1 MALSPR
7 VMNSARISVV
17 SNRAAS
23 SSSRQVNSAH
33 VLASKNGNNARP
45 PPSATAAAPRR
56 DRLVFAARGV
66 AGGRRG
72 RDDGCRGRLASSAV
86 DAVAGVDDEGDDEEG
101 GDSTALADAAAAAAV
116 AEVEDFDVDEYR
128 AVVKLLVTFLEP
140 DWVNPWQTK
149 TAQRSTGSGAVIKRD
164 AAGGGGLILTAAHV
178 VANSTFIQV
187 QLANSPDKVPARVV
201 SVLHEVDLALVAV
214 DEGLEGV
221 DPVPLPV
228 GKEVRLPKLREK
240 VYVLGFPVGGNDL
253 SITEGVVSRVEV
265 QSYSHSHARALA
277 VTVDAAINSGNSGG
291 PVLSQLTGGL
301 VGVAFQGYA
310 GSSVENQG
318 HMVPAPVIARFLEG
332 VTSRDGRPP
341 QLPSLGVHLQLLNS
355 PSLRKYL
362 KMKDTDTGVM
372 VTHVEHGSS
381 AEGVLRPG
389 DVILEVDGVKLA
401 NDGSAVFLGQRLAMV
416 AILQARFVGDA
427 VPLRLLRE
435 GKEAKLD
442 VTLKALRT
450 LVPRG
455 QYDVR
460 PPYII
465 VGGFLFQPL
474 SLEYLQS
481 WGGDLKDAPTHLVE
495 LYYDGVSGPD
505 RKEVV
510 VLSQVLSDEVNVG
523 FTFDSIGLDYVRGVN
538 GERVADMAAFVA
550 ALRAGVTSGDEFIRL
565 EVGRSNVPQTV
576 VLEVGKLKAADRTV
590 EDRYQIH
597 QRRSAHF
604 DDILEGL

>member
-1 MALSPR
+1 M
-7 VMNSARISVV
+7 ISVTGSPLV
-17 SNRAAS
+17 GSAATISRPLGTGRGCPSAGRVHRRCLRPGRAAAWPI
-23 SSSRQVNSAH
+23 RVRRGGAC
-33 VLASKNGNNARP
+33 VRAAAVDLVVEGEDEDRFDGEEVE
-45 PPSATAAAPRR
+45 TAAALNANVTNVL
-56 DRLVFAARGV
+56 D
-66 AGGRRG
+66 
-72 RDDGCRGRLASSAV
+72 
-86 DAVAGVDDEGDDEEG
+86 
-101 GDSTALADAAAAAAV
+101 
-116 AEVEDFDVDEYR
+116 EDFNLDEYK
-128 AVVKLLVTFLEP
+128 AVVKLLVTYLEP

-164 AAGGGGLILTAAHV
+164 AEGGGGLILTAAHV

-187 QLANSPDKVPARVV
+187 QLANSPDKVAARVV

-221 DPVPLPV
+221 EPVPLPRE
-228 GKEVRLPKLREK
+228 KDARLPKLREK

-291 PVLSQLTGGL
+291 PVLSQQTGGL

-318 HMVPAPVIARFLEG
+318 HMVPAPVIARFLAG
-332 VTSRDGRPP
+332 VDDAGRPP

-362 KMKDTDTGVM
+362 KMKDSDTGVM
-372 VTHVEHGSS
+372 VTHVEYGSS
-381 AEGVLRPG
+381 AEGLLSPG
-389 DVILEVDGVKLA
+389 DVLLEVDGVKLA

-416 AILQARFVGDA
+416 AILQARFIGDK
-427 VPLRLLRE
+427 VPVRLLRA
-435 GKEAKLD
+435 GKEMRVE
-442 VTLKALRT
+442 VTMKALRT

-460 PPYII
+460 PPFVI
-465 VGGFLFQPL
+465 VGGLLFQPL

-510 VLSQVLSDEVNVG
+510 VLSQVLSDDCNVG
-523 FTFDSIGLDYVRGVN
+523 FTFDSVGLDYVQTVN
-538 GERVADMAAFVA
+538 GEKVADMQAFVA
-550 ALRAGVTSGDEFIRL
+550 ALRAGVTSGDEFIRM
-565 EVGRSNVPQTV
+565 EVGRSNIPQTV
-576 VLEVGKLKAADRTV
+576 VLEVAKLKAAD
-590 EDRYQIH
+590 EMIQDRYQIPL
-597 QRRSAHF
+597 RRSAHF

>member
-1 MALSPR
+1 M
-7 VMNSARISVV
+7 V
-17 SNRAAS
+17 SLRLLRAANVPAAAAAGRATH
-23 SSSRQVNSAH
+23 RQGLRRVVAR
-33 VLASKNGNNARP
+33 ASG
-45 PPSATAAAPRR
+45 TAAAPRR
-56 DRLVFAARGV
+56 RATAAVTRWLGSSGGDGIGAAART
-66 AGGRRG
+66 RR
-72 RDDGCRGRLASSAV
+72 LSAAAV
-86 DAVAGVDDEGDDEEG
+86 DAPAVEEDKEGENGHDEVGEDGYGAQTIVDDF
-101 GDSTALADAAAAAAV
+101 DS
-116 AEVEDFDVDEYR
+116 FEYK
-128 AVVKLLVTFLEP
+128 AVVKLLVTSLEP

-149 TAQRSTGSGAVIKRD
+149 TAQRSTGSGAVIRRD
-164 AAGGGGLILTAAHV
+164 AEGGGGLILTAAHV

-187 QLANSPDKVPARVV
+187 QLASSPDKVAARVV

-221 DPVPLPV
+221 EPVPLPPAAD
-228 GKEVRLPKLREK
+228 VRLPKLREK

-291 PVLSQLTGGL
+291 PVLSQTTGEL

-318 HMVPAPVIARFLEG
+318 HMVPAPVIARFLAG
-332 VTSRDGRPP
+332 VEDLGRPP

-362 KMKDTDTGVM
+362 SMKDTDTGVM

-381 AEGVLRPG
+381 AEGVLAPG
-389 DVILEVDGVKLA
+389 DVVLEVDGVKLA
-401 NDGSAVFLGQRLAMV
+401 NDGSAIFLGQRLAMV
-416 AILQARFVGDA
+416 AILQARFIGDV
-427 VPLRLLRE
+427 VPLRLLRG
-435 GKEAKLD
+435 GKEMKLD
-442 VTLKALRT
+442 VTLKALRS

-460 PPYII
+460 PPFVI
-465 VGGFLFQPL
+465 VGGLLFQPL

-481 WGGDLKDAPTHLVE
+481 WGGELKDAPTHLVE

-505 RKEVV
+505 KREVV

-523 FTFDSIGLDYVRGVN
+523 FTFDSVGLDYVRGVN
-538 GERVADMAAFVA
+538 GSPVADMTAFVA
-550 ALRAGVTSGDEFIRL
+550 ALRAGVTGGEEFIRL

-576 VLEVGKLKAADRTV
+576 VLEVAKLKAADATIA
-590 EDRYQIH
+590 DRYQIPV
-597 QRRSAHF
+597 RRSSHF
-604 DDILEGL
+604 EDILEGL

>member
-1 MALSPR
+1 MSACAIRACPGAVALRRVAPGRRDSKAGHAVLRPFLRPKRATPRRAVIAEEAADDEAEIALSE
-7 VMNSARISVV
+7 S
-17 SNRAAS
+17 
-23 SSSRQVNSAH
+23 
-33 VLASKNGNNARP
+33 
-45 PPSATAAAPRR
+45 
-56 DRLVFAARGV
+56 F
-66 AGGRRG
+66 
-72 RDDGCRGRLASSAV
+72 DD
-86 DAVAGVDDEGDDEEG
+86 DD
-101 GDSTALADAAAAAAV
+101 LP
-116 AEVEDFDVDEYR
+116 FDLDEYK

-149 TAQRSTGSGAVIKRD
+149 TAQRSTGSGAVIRRD
-164 AAGGGGLILTAAHV
+164 ADGGGLILTAAHV
-178 VANSTFIQV
+178 VANSTYIQV

-214 DEGLEGV
+214 DEGLDGV
-221 DPVPLPV
+221 DPVPLPQA
-228 GKEVRLPKLREK
+228 KAVRLPKLREK

-291 PVLSQLTGGL
+291 PVLSQSTGGL

-318 HMVPAPVIARFLEG
+318 HMVPAPVIDRFLRGIDDDDDAEEK
-332 VTSRDGRPP
+332 PP
-341 QLPSLGVHLQLLNS
+341 PNLPSLGVHLQLLQS

-381 AEGVLRPG
+381 AEGSLIPG
-389 DVILEVDGVKLA
+389 DVLLEVDGVKLA

-416 AILQARFVGDA
+416 AILQARYVGDA
-427 VPLRLLRE
+427 VPIRLLRE
-435 GKEAKLD
+435 GVEMTID
-442 VTLKALRT
+442 VTLKTLHQ

-460 PPYII
+460 PPFVI
-465 VGGFLFQPL
+465 VGGLLFQPL

-495 LYYDGVSGPD
+495 QYYDGISGPD
-505 RKEVV
+505 KKEVV
-510 VLSQVLSDEVNVG
+510 VLSQVLSDEANIG
-523 FTFDSIGLDYVRGVN
+523 FTFDSVGLDYVKSVN
-538 GERVADMAAFVA
+538 GSPVADMHRFVA
-550 ALRAGVTSGDEFIRL
+550 AVKKSIKAGDEFIRL
-565 EVGRSNVPQTV
+565 EVTRGNVPNIV
-576 VLEVGKLKAADRTV
+576 VLETSKLKQADETIR
-590 EDRYQIH
+590 DRYQIPLRH
-597 QRRSAHF
+597 SSHF
-604 DDILEGL
+604 EDVHDSL